1 MLVLAGDM
9 GGTNARLA
17 VFEVELTRYKKEV
30 AQTFPSRQH
39 STLGEIVKGF
49 TEGDGVEAQRAYFG
63 VPGPVKEGRAQ
74 TTNLPWVIEA
84 LKLATAA
91 GVEAA
96 AVINDL
102 EAQAYGIATLA
113 PEDFVVLNRGSETA
127 VGNGALIAAG
137 TGLGQAGLYW
147 DGEAHRHFAC
157 EGGHASFAPRGELQM
172 ALLNYLAQRFDH
184 VSWERL
190 VSGPGL
196 ANIFEFLLEYRGA
209 DRPDWFVKETE
220 EKGDNP
226 APVITKAALEGRSEI
241 CGKTLDLFVE
251 LYGAEAGNLALK
263 LLARG
268 GLYLGGGIAPK
279 IIDRLRGPAFMQ
291 ALVAKGRMRPLLEAI
306 PVAGNHEQANRAPR
320 RRALRGATWRRSVV
334 NQRAA
339 QPGKVSEPVQSKRQ
353 TSG

>member
-17 VFEVELTRYKKEV
+17 VFEVELTRCKEEV

-39 STLGEIVKGF
+39 STLEEIVKGF
-49 TEGDGVEAQRAYFG
+49 MEGHGVEAQRACFG
-63 VPGPVKEGRAQ
+63 VPGSVKEGRAQ
-74 TTNLPWVIEA
+74 TTNLPWVVEA

-147 DGEAHRHFAC
+147 DGEAHRPFAC

-172 ALLNYLAQRFDH
+172 
-184 VSWERL
+184 
-190 VSGPGL
+190 G
-196 ANIFEFLLEYRGA
+196 GA
-209 DRPDWFVKETE
+209 
-220 EKGDNP
+220 
-226 APVITKAALEGRSEI
+226 A
-241 CGKTLDLFVE
+241 
-251 LYGAEAGNLALK
+251 
-263 LLARG
+263 
-268 GLYLGGGIAPK
+268 
-279 IIDRLRGPAFMQ
+279 
-291 ALVAKGRMRPLLEAI
+291 
-306 PVAGNHEQANRAPR
+306 
-320 RRALRGATWRRSVV
+320 
-334 NQRAA
+334 
-339 QPGKVSEPVQSKRQ
+339 
-353 TSG
+353 